1 MLAGELWDHA
11 AYTLCHQGTLMRTS
25 PFEHIVVV
33 GAGAVGSFFGA
44 MLARAGHQVTLI
56 GRPAH
61 VKAIQRHGLQLDLAH
76 AAVVETVRLDAST
89 DLAALRTADL
99 VLFCVKSTDTSALA
113 HSMAAH
119 VAPQAIIMSLQN
131 GLENVALISSELP
144 NPVIPTVVYVATE
157 MAAPGCI
164 KHHGRG
170 ELLIGS
176 LQACRLDNAPEA
188 FARIV
193 ELFSSAQVPVHI
205 SQNVMADLW
214 SKLLINCV
222 LNAISGLTQTRYGQL
237 ATVHAIGTTQSAL
250 VREVLAVARADGT
263 ALDEATAMQAVA
275 HIGKTMAGQKS
286 STAQDMARHKL
297 SEIEHLNGFVVR
309 RGQALGV
316 PTPVNQAMYAL
327 VKLVESTYSV
337 QG

>member
-1 MLAGELWDHA
+1 
-11 AYTLCHQGTLMRTS
+11 MRTS
-25 PFEHIVVV
+25 PFEHIAVV

-56 GRPAH
+56 GRSAH
-61 VKAIQRHGLQLDLAH
+61 VKAIESHGLQLELAH
-76 AAVVETVRLDAST
+76 AAGVETVRLHAST
-89 DLAALRTADL
+89 DLTALRQADL
-99 VLFCVKSTDTSALA
+99 VLFCVKSTDTVAVA

-119 VAPQAIIMSLQN
+119 LAPDAIIMSLQN
-131 GLENVALISSELP
+131 GVENVALIASALT

-157 MAAPGCI
+157 ITAPGCV

-176 LQACRLDNAPEA
+176 MRACRLGNAPEVFSHIA
-188 FARIV
+188 DLFA
-193 ELFSSAQVPVHI
+193 SAQVPVRI
-205 SQNVMADLW
+205 SQHVMTDLW

-222 LNAISGLTQTRYGQL
+222 LNAISGLTQTSYGQL
-237 ATVHAIGTTQSAL
+237 AGVDGIQTTQSAL
-250 VREVLAVARADGT
+250 VREVLAVALADGI

-275 HIGKTMAGQKS
+275 HISNTMAGQKS
-286 STAQDMARHKL
+286 STAQDMARHKI
-297 SEIEHLNGFVVR
+297 SEIDHLNGFVVR

-316 PTPVNQAMYAL
+316 PTPVNQAMVAL
-327 VKLVESTYSV
+327 VKLVESTYIA